1 MSRLYDF
8 HGGIHPPQHKDAA
21 TGSPIQ
27 ALPLPPLLHIA
38 LAQSVGNAARPTVA
52 VGQHVRKGETLAEPD
67 GRLSAAVHAPTSGTI
82 TAIGP
87 HPFAHPSGL
96 PVDTLTLQPDGL
108 DEWQPRQP
116 LDWQQAD
123 GTALR
128 KHLQAMGVVGLGGAA
143 FPTHLKLA
151 AGQLATLVVNG
162 AECEP
167 FISCDDLL
175 MRERATSIVDGIRI
189 AAHALQA
196 GEVLIGIE
204 DNKPQAIAAMQ
215 AACAG
220 TAYRVVSI
228 PTKYPS
234 GGAKQLIRILTG
246 IEVPHGTRATDL
258 GVQCLNVGTLYAI
271 ARAVLHGEP
280 LLSRIVTVTGAV
292 TRAANYEVAIGT
304 PLAWLLQQAGISD
317 PGTDVIM
324 GGPMMGITLPDLAAG
339 LPKAG
344 NCLIAKSAALFPPR
358 PAEQACIRCGDCASA
373 CPAELQPMDLFWFA
387 KSRQFGKAQ
396 ERHLF
401 DCIECGACS
410 YVCPSQIPLVDYYR
424 FAKSEIWTAERDKKN
439 ATLARQRHEFRQFRI
454 ERDKSEKAAR
464 IAARAAEQAA
474 KLATQAATPVAA
486 STAAASGMDDAKKAA
501 IAAALARAAAQKE
514 AKPLSE
520 QHTSGLDDAKQA
532 AIQAAMARAAARK
545 AAAEAAK
552 AGDAANPDRAATA
565 TPAQTGMDDAKRAAI
580 EAAMARAAAR
590 KAAAQSAQ
598 ADNTAAANPD
608 SAATATTSQTG
619 IDDAK
624 RAAIEAAMA
633 RAAARKAAAAEAK
646 KDAAP

>member
-52 VGQHVRKGETLAEPD
+52 VGQRVRKGETLAEPD

-96 PVDTLTLQPDGL
+96 PVDTVTLQPDGL

-123 GTALR
+123 GNTLR
-128 KHLQAMGVVGLGGAA
+128 QHLQAMGVVGLGGAV

-175 MRERATSIVDGIRI
+175 MREHAAGIVDGIRI

-292 TRAANYEVAIGT
+292 ARAANYEVAIGT
-304 PLAWLLQQAGISD
+304 PLAWLLQQAGVAD
-317 PGTDVIM
+317 PGADVIM

-344 NCLIAKSAALFPPR
+344 NCLIAKSTALFPPR
-358 PAEQACIRCGDCASA
+358 PPEQACIRCGDCASA
-373 CPAELQPMDLFWFA
+373 CPAELQPMDLLWFA

-424 FAKSEIWTAERDKKN
+424 FAKSEIWAAERDKKS

-454 ERDKSEKAAR
+454 ERDKSEKSRPHCGTRRRAGRQAR
-464 IAARAAEQAA
+464 YPKQLALRLPAPPQAW
-474 KLATQAATPVAA
+474 
-486 STAAASGMDDAKKAA
+486 DDAKKAA

-552 AGDAANPDRAATA
+552 AGDAANPDS
-565 TPAQTGMDDAKRAAI
+565 TPTTTPTQTGMDDAKRAAI

-590 KAAAQSAQ
+590 KARRRSGKSRRSGQ
-598 ADNTAAANPD
+598 P
-608 SAATATTSQTG
+608 
-619 IDDAK
+619 
-624 RAAIEAAMA
+624 
-633 RAAARKAAAAEAK
+633 
-646 KDAAP
+646 

>member
-1 MSRLYDF
+1 MAWTN
-8 HGGIHPPQHKDAA
+8 GK
-21 TGSPIQ
+21 
-27 ALPLPPLLHIA
+27 
-38 LAQSVGNAARPTVA
+38 
-52 VGQHVRKGETLAEPD
+52 
-67 GRLSAAVHAPTSGTI
+67 
-82 TAIGP
+82 
-87 HPFAHPSGL
+87 
-96 PVDTLTLQPDGL
+96 
-108 DEWQPRQP
+108 PRQP

-123 GTALR
+123 AATLR
-128 KHLQAMGVVGLGGAA
+128 QHLQAMGVVGLGGAV

-151 AGQLATLVVNG
+151 AGKLATLVVNG

-175 MRERATSIVDGIRI
+175 MRERAAGIVDGIRI

-246 IEVPHGTRATDL
+246 IEVPHGIRATDL

-271 ARAVLHGEP
+271 AHAVLHGEP

-292 TRAANYEVAIGT
+292 ARAANYEVAIGT
-304 PLAWLLQQAGISD
+304 PLAWLLQQAGMSD
-317 PGTDVIM
+317 PNADVIM
-324 GGPMMGITLPDLAAG
+324 GGPMMGITLPDLTAG

-358 PAEQACIRCGDCASA
+358 PAEQACIRCGDCASV

-424 FAKSEIWTAERDKKN
+424 FAKSEIWAAERDKKS
-439 ATLARQRHEFRQFRI
+439 ASLARQRHEFRQFRI

-464 IAARAAEQAA
+464 VAARAAEQAA
-474 KLATQAATPVAA
+474 KLANQTASPVPA
-486 STAAASGMDDAKKAA
+486 STAPAATGMDDAKKAA

-545 AAAEAAK
+545 AAAECGK
-552 AGDAANPDRAATA
+552 SWRCGQP
-565 TPAQTGMDDAKRAAI
+565 
-580 EAAMARAAAR
+580 
-590 KAAAQSAQ
+590 
-598 ADNTAAANPD
+598 
-608 SAATATTSQTG
+608 
-619 IDDAK
+619 
-624 RAAIEAAMA
+624 
-633 RAAARKAAAAEAK
+633 
-646 KDAAP
+646 